1 MRVSAAV
8 CLAVAVVFARLALA
22 AFAGRTVAREFLSI
36 RQTTEQAVV
45 AWVERV
51 MPEKTA
57 SSQAKADMKYK
68 QELTRTR
75 ERLKSIEAEREKLEA
90 RVAELEKQRAKQ
102 DWRSVVIAN
111 TSNIVSGAM
120 VILSA
125 IFGLLSYWLQ
135 TRTPRPG
142 KSAAS
147 PRSELSDRLSSPLD
161 RGRCRSRTHRR

>member
-1 MRVSAAV
+1 MRASAAV
-8 CLAVAVVFARLALA
+8 CLVIAVVFAGLALA

-51 MPEKTA
+51 VPEKTT
-57 SSQAKADMKYK
+57 SSQTKVDVKYK
-68 QELTRTR
+68 QELARTR

-90 RVAELEKQRAKQ
+90 RVAEQEKQRAKQ
-102 DWRSVVIAN
+102 DWRSIAIAN

-120 VILSA
+120 FILSA

-135 TRTPRPG
+135 RRTPRRG
-142 KSAAS
+142 TSAAS
-147 PRSELSDRLSSPLD
+147 PRSLSDRLSSPLD
-161 RGRCRSRTHRR
+161 QRAM

>member
-1 MRVSAAV
+1 MRASAAV
-8 CLAVAVVFARLALA
+8 CLVVAVVFAGLALA
-22 AFAGRTVAREFLSI
+22 AFAGRTAAREFLSI
-36 RQTTEQAVV
+36 RQTAEQAVV

-57 SSQAKADMKYK
+57 SSQTKIDAKYK
-68 QELTRTR
+68 QELVRAR

-102 DWRSVVIAN
+102 DWRSIVIAN

-135 TRTPRPG
+135 ADTKT
-142 KSAAS
+142 
-147 PRSELSDRLSSPLD
+147 
-161 RGRCRSRTHRR
+161 

>member
-1 MRVSAAV
+1 MRASAAV
-8 CLAVAVVFARLALA
+8 CLVIAVVLAALALA

-51 MPEKTA
+51 VPEKTA
-57 SSQAKADMKYK
+57 GSQAKVDAKNK
-68 QELTRTR
+68 QELVRAR

-102 DWRSVVIAN
+102 DWRSVVISN
-111 TSNIVSGAM
+111 TSNIMSGVM

-135 TRTPRPG
+135 KRTPRRG
-142 KSAAS
+142 TSAAS
-147 PRSELSDRLSSPLD
+147 PRSLSDRLSSPLD
-161 RGRCRSRTHRR
+161 QRAM

>member
-1 MRVSAAV
+1 MRANAAV
-8 CLAVAVVFARLALA
+8 CLVIAVVFAGLALA

-57 SSQAKADMKYK
+57 GSQAKIETKNK
-68 QELTRTR
+68 QELVRAR

-90 RVAELEKQRAKQ
+90 RVAEMEKQRAKQ
-102 DWRSVVIAN
+102 DWRSVVISNTAN
-111 TSNIVSGAM
+111 IMSGVM
-120 VILSA
+120 VTLSA

-142 KSAAS
+142 ARAAS
-147 PRSELSDRLSSPLD
+147 TRSLSDRLSSPLD
-161 RGRCRSRTHRR
+161 QRAI